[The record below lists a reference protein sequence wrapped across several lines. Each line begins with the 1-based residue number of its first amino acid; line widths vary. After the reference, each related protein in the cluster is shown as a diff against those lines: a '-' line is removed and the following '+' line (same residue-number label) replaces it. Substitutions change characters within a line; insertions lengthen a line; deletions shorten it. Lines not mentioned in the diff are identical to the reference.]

1 MADTGK
7 AEIIYDRPSVK
18 DKAPGA
24 TITTKDNFVVQAF
37 SKQTQIHLYL
47 VCLIRADGRPAT
59 TNPELLVGPASPDPE
74 EPLLSQEL
82 RLEAGLTSGE
92 EVTAFFN
99 YILNGKE
106 HMDDSEVKAL
116 KDAFKKHVQEGKSVK
131 DFAKGNKFEGDKYRV
146 GL

>member
-37 SKQTQIHLYL
+37 SEQTQIRLYL
-47 VCLIRADGRPAT
+47 VCLIRADGRAAT
-59 TNPELLVGPASPDPE
+59 TMPALLEAPASRDPE

-99 YILNGKE
+99 YILNGKQ
-106 HMDDSEVKAL
+106 HMDDSEVKQLQAE
-116 KDAFKKHVQEGKSVK
+116 FEKHVEKGGSVK
-131 DFAKGNKFEGDKYRV
+131 GFLKGPMLEGDKYRV
-146 GL
+146 A